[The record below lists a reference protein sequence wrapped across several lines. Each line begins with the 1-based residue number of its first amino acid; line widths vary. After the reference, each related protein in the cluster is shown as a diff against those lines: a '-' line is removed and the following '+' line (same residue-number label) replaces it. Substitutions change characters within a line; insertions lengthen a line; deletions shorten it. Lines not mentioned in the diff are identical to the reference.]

1 MRRLLL
7 CLLPLAFLLN
17 GCTTG
22 YDALSTTSIP
32 KTRFSDTKPQ
42 DFGRDHPDRHPI
54 HGIDISKYQGD
65 IDWQAVKSSGVAF
78 AFIKARP
85 SPASTP

>member
-7 CLLPLAFLLN
+7 CLMPLALFLN
-17 GCTTG
+17 GCTMG
-22 YDALSTTSIP
+22 YDAFSTASLP

-65 IDWQAVKSSGVAF
+65 IDWQAVTLYNLYF
-78 AFIKARP
+78 ARQRARD
-85 SPASTP
+85 ARTTR